1 MTGKPG
7 FLEVLFNYSIIQL
20 FSYLFMPSIEIIGAL
35 ISLLYLRLEYKA
47 NSWLWPVGM
56 ITPLI
61 YIYIF
66 FVSKFYAVMG
76 LNVYYLLASIYG
88 WYCWKKNDTAE
99 SGSRIIRLPIHLIWK
114 LFIIFAILFI
124 VLTWVLTG
132 FTDSTVPYA
141 DAVIAALSVVAM
153 WMLARKFA
161 EQWLVWLVVN
171 LISTGIYFRQELYP
185 TSILFLIYAVV
196 SVLGYLKWRKPRP

>member
-1 MTGKPG
+1 M
-7 FLEVLFNYSIIQL
+7 S
-20 FSYLFMPSIEIIGAL
+20 SIEIIGAL

-47 NSWLWPVGM
+47 NRWLWPVGM

-66 FVSKFYAVMG
+66 FINKFYGVMG
-76 LNVYYLLASIYG
+76 INVYYLIASIYG
-88 WYCWKKNDTAE
+88 WYNWKKNEPDE
-99 SGSRIIRLPIHLIWK
+99 SKSRIIRLPLNLVWK
-114 LFIIFAILFI
+114 LFIIFTILFA
-124 VLTWVLTG
+124 VLSWILSG
-132 FTDSTVPYA
+132 YTDSAVPYA
-141 DAVIAALSVVAM
+141 DAVIAALSIVGM
-153 WMLARKFA
+153 WMLTHKYA

-196 SVLGYLKWRKPRP
+196 SVFGYLRWIKQGP